1 MRRNRCA
8 KIVATLGPASS
19 TKERI
24 RELADAGADVFRFN
38 FSHGSHEDHATRFA
52 VVREVEQDRG
62 RPIGT
67 IMDLQGPKLRVGRFA
82 DGRVTLARGDH
93 FRLDLDQAQGDQQR
107 ANLPHPE
114 IFAVLQPGQDL
125 LLDDGR
131 IRLRVERCGPDFADT
146 TVVNGGGLSDRKGVN
161 VPNAV
166 LPISAMTRK
175 DHADLSFGIELG
187 FDWVALSFVQRP
199 EDIAEARRLIGGRAA
214 ILAKIEKPAAIERLD
229 GIIELADA
237 VMVARGDLGVELPPE
252 LVPGLQK
259 RIIRKC
265 RDLGKPVVVAT
276 QMLESMISSPA
287 PTRAEASDV
296 ATAVYDG
303 ADAVML
309 SAESASGDY
318 PVEAVAIMDRI
329 IASVEHDDLYRF
341 YLDAYQAQAERT
353 ERRRHHHGGR
363 AGGAHHAVGG
373 DRHLHH
379 LGRHRSAGLA
389 RAPRP
394 ADPRPDHADGDRPQ
408 AGPGLGRAPG
418 PHRRRARSRR
428 DGGQGAPVRPRRRL
442 RRPGREHRDHRRAAL
457 RHAGGDQPAAR
468 GLGQLRARPAGDVHS
483 SRAGLGAGIELAS
496 FLGNP
501 ARRERKRSVLASA
514 GGVPD
519 CDSSS

>member
-1 MRRNRCA
+1 MRRNRSA

-19 TKERI
+19 TKARI

-38 FSHGSHEDHATRFA
+38 FSHGSHDDHAARFA
-52 VVREVEQDRG
+52 LLREVEQERG

-82 DGRVTLARGDH
+82 DGRVTLARGDQ
-93 FRLDLDQAQGDQQR
+93 FRLDLDKAQGDQHR
-107 ANLPHPE
+107 VTLPHPE
-114 IFAVLQPGQDL
+114 IFAVLQSGQDL

-131 IRLRVERCGPDFADT
+131 IRLKVERCSPEFAEC

-166 LPISAMTRK
+166 LPISALTAK

-199 EDIAEARRLIGGRAA
+199 EDIAEARRLIAGRAA
-214 ILAKIEKPAAIERLD
+214 ILAKIEKPAAIERLN
-229 GIIELADA
+229 GIVELSDA

-259 RIIRKC
+259 RIIRRC

-276 QMLESMISSPA
+276 QMLESMISAPA

-329 IASVEHDDLYRF
+329 IASVEQDDLYRF
-341 YLDAYQAQAERT
+341 YIDAYQAQAERT
-353 ERRRHHHGGR
+353 SADAITLAAEQVAHTLQAAVIVTYTTSGATALRASRERPDRPILGLITRMVTARKLALAWGVHPVHT
-363 AGGAHHAVGG
+363 ADAQDLDEMVGKARQFARDEG
-373 DRHLHH
+373 FAAP
-379 LGRHRSAGLA
+379 GESIVITAGL
-389 RAPRP
+389 PF
-394 ADPRPDHADGDRPQ
+394 GT
-408 AGPGLGRAPG
+408 PGATNL
-418 PHRRRARSRR
+418 
-428 DGGQGAPVRPRRRL
+428 L
-442 RRPGREHRDHRRAAL
+442 RVAW
-457 RHAGGDQPAAR
+457 
-468 GLGQLRARPAGDVHS
+468 V
-483 SRAGLGAGIELAS
+483 
-496 FLGNP
+496 N
-501 ARRERKRSVLASA
+501 
-514 GGVPD
+514 
-519 CDSSS
+519 